1 MATPGKALNLGDK
14 FPNFQA
20 ETSQGK
26 IDFYEW
32 IGDKSWAI
40 LFSHPSDYTPVC
52 TTELA
57 RVAELLPE
65 FAKRNVKPIA
75 LSIDNVESH
84 KGWIEDIKSYGKLSS
99 FDYPIIAD
107 DKRELAV
114 KFNMLDKDEVNTQ
127 GIPLTCR
134 AVFIIDNT
142 KKLRLSILYPATTG
156 RNFDEILRV
165 IDSLQLTETKSV
177 ATPADW
183 QQGDFCMVLPSVKDE
198 DIAKLFP
205 TGVETI
211 VVPSGKNYL
220 RKTSQP

>member
-1 MATPGKALNLGDK
+1 MSGKALNIGEQ

-32 IGDKSWAI
+32 MGDSWAI
-40 LFSHPSDYTPVC
+40 LFSHPADYTPVC
-52 TTELA
+52 TTELS
-57 RVAELLPE
+57 RVAELSPE

-75 LSIDNVESH
+75 LSCDAVDSH
-84 KGWIEDIKSYGKLSS
+84 LGWIEDIKSYGKLAT

-107 DKRELAV
+107 DKRELALM
-114 KFNMLDKDEVNTQ
+114 FNMLDKDELNAE

-134 AVFIIDNT
+134 AVFIVDNN

-165 IDSLQLTETKSV
+165 IDSLQLTSKKSV

-183 QQGDFCMVLPSVKDE
+183 KQGGTCMILPNLTEQQVLDK
-198 DIAKLFP
+198 FP
-205 TGVETI
+205 NGYTTVD
-211 VVPSGKNYL
+211 VPSGKKYL
-220 RKTSQP
+220 RQTAQP

>member
-1 MATPGKALNLGDK
+1 MSGKALNIGDQ

-20 ETSQGK
+20 ETSRGK

-32 IGDKSWAI
+32 MENSWAI
-40 LFSHPSDYTPVC
+40 LFSHPADYTPVC
-52 TTELA
+52 TTELS

-75 LSIDNVESH
+75 LSCDTVDSH
-84 KGWIEDIKSYGKLSS
+84 NGWIEDIKSYGKLSS

-107 DKRELAV
+107 DKRELALM
-114 KFNMLDKDEVNTQ
+114 FNMLDKDELNAQ

-134 AVFIIDNT
+134 AVFIIDNN

-165 IDSLQLTETKSV
+165 IDSLQLTSTKSV

-183 QQGDFCMVLPSVKDE
+183 KQGGTCMILPNLSEQQVLEK
-198 DIAKLFP
+198 FP
-205 TGVETI
+205 NGYTTVD
-211 VVPSGKNYL
+211 VPSGKKYL
-220 RKTSQP
+220 RQTNQP